1 MQLQQDNREDQED
14 YLVRAEMEF
23 HMKNGLEIKL
33 PINLPYSQI
42 DSLKQKL
49 TEGLSESEKPTDYL
63 VMQGSSNNIKDF
75 FILPRSAIICVE
87 FRIKCILD
95 SHQQEPQ
102 DLSWKQ
108 KFKKLKTTLI
118 TMLRY
123 VKSPL
128 I

>member
-1 MQLQQDNREDQED
+1 MHCQQDNPEEKAEH
-14 YLVRAEMEF
+14 LVRAEMQF

-33 PINLPYSQI
+33 PINVPFSHI
-42 DSLKQKL
+42 DSLKEKL
-49 TEGLSESEKPTDYL
+49 SEGLSVKEKTDYL
-63 VMQGSSNNIKDF
+63 VMQGSSNSPKDF

-95 SHQQEPQ
+95 PNKPEPTE

-118 TMLRY
+118 TMLTYIRN
-123 VKSPL
+123 PL